1 MLRKKTGNRLNKNV
15 KRKQTKCVFECALQT
30 GIERIKHKKKQTKKN
45 YLSTNTAKLTSV
57 DRLNNKEVSASIS
70 SENSFNP
77 K

>member
-1 MLRKKTGNRLNKNV
+1 MCTTNWYRKNKRKKAN
-15 KRKQTKCVFECALQT
+15 
-30 GIERIKHKKKQTKKN
+30 KKN

-57 DRLNNKEVSASIS
+57 DRLNKEEVSASIS

>member
-30 GIERIKHKKKQTKKN
+30 GIERIKHKKKNKQKN

-57 DRLNNKEVSASIS
+57 DHLNKEEVSASIS

>member
-30 GIERIKHKKKQTKKN
+30 GIERIKHKKNKQKN

-57 DRLNNKEVSASIS
+57 DHLNKEEVSASIS